1 MNYRIAICDDSKPDT
16 EYLSALVGNWA
27 KAKGISCTLNTFS
40 CAESFLFDGSGEE
53 YDILLL
59 DIEMSGM
66 DGVTLARRIREKSDT
81 AEIIFVTGYSDYI
94 CDGYDVGALHY
105 LLKPVNEEKLCGVLD
120 RALARLN
127 KNGRSLVLALQGQT
141 VRVPLH
147 EIRYL
152 EVHQNY
158 VTVHCRGEYTVK
170 KPLSEFEA
178 DLDDRFFRTGR
189 SHIVNLSFVRRVT
202 KTDVYLSDGTALPLP
217 RGAFAAVNRAIIE
230 RT

>member
-1 MNYRIAICDDSKPDT
+1 MDYRIAICDDSKADT
-16 EYLSALVGNWA
+16 EYLSTLAKRWA
-27 KAKGISCTLNTFS
+27 RAKGVSCSLNAFS
-40 CAESFLFDGSGEE
+40 CAESLLFDSSTSE

-105 LLKPVNEEKLCGVLD
+105 LLKPVKEERLYGVLD
-120 RALARLN
+120 RALTRLR
-127 KNGRSLVLALQGQT
+127 KNGRSLVLALQEQT

-152 EVHQNY
+152 EVRQNY
-158 VTVHCRGEYTVK
+158 VTVHCKGEYTVK

-178 DLDDRFFRTGR
+178 ALDERFFRTGR

-202 KTDVYLSDGTALPLP
+202 KTDVYLSDGTSLPLP